1 MLPVLSLLILSF
13 SLQPLA
19 PPEAAVC
26 CKYTWLETYV
36 PSQALAIRIPAPRG
50 YQRQAAVKGSFAQ
63 WLRNL
68 PMKPGKPPVM
78 LHDGTKKWYQEGH
91 HAVVDL
97 DVGRKDRQQCAD
109 AIMRLRGEFLYSKGD
124 FDSISFNYTSQDTPV
139 RFSDWRR
146 GKRPKVIEY
155 KVKGKRRW
163 KVKWIKSKR
172 KGSDYKNFRAYIERI
187 FSYAGTYSLSRE
199 LKKVKNINDME
210 IGDVFIQ
217 GGFPGHAILVL
228 DMARNPKTG
237 KKVFMV
243 GQSYMPAQDFHVLKN
258 LKDPKLSPW
267 YPLDFSDTLETPEW
281 VFEKKDLKRF
291 LAPESARRPVP

>member
-1 MLPVLSLLILSF
+1 MLPIISVLILSF
-13 SLQPLA
+13 GVSVPP
-19 PPEAAVC
+19 PPETTST
-26 CKYTWLETYV
+26 CKYTWLDKYV
-36 PSQALAIRIPAPRG
+36 ASDALATRIPAPKG
-50 YQRQAAVKGSFAQ
+50 YKRQAAVPGSFAE

-68 PMKPGKPPVM
+68 PLKAGNPPVM
-78 LHDGTKKWYQEGH
+78 LYDGTKKWYQKGH

-97 DVGRKDRQQCAD
+97 DVGKKDRQQCAD
-109 AIMRLRGEFLYSKGD
+109 AIMRLRGEYLYSKGD
-124 FDSISFNYTSQDTPV
+124 YDSITFNYTSGDTPV
-139 RFSDWRR
+139 KFSDWRR

-199 LKKVKNINDME
+199 LNKVKEINDMQ

-217 GGFPGHAILVL
+217 GGFPGHAVLVL
-228 DMARNPKTG
+228 DMARHPKTG
-237 KKVFMV
+237 RKVFMV
-243 GQSYMPAQDFHVLKN
+243 GQSYMPAQEFHVLKN
-258 LKDPKLSPW
+258 LHDSKLSPW
-267 YPLDFSDTLETPEW
+267 YPVDFGATLETPEW

-291 LAPESARRPVP
+291 RR